1 MSNFK
6 TGGPRQIQPGL
17 APVPLRAA
25 QDPLDQ
31 CLQKAGNAAW
41 PGMPGAHAHAFQ
53 RFSERRRIVF
63 GVRARASGPAQL
75 WVDGRPLW
83 ELESLTGFSQTDLL
97 PSPDAG
103 PQSTSLAVNPALLSD
118 SRLRQ
123 MLREG
128 ELLAMG
134 GERKGIQSLQTL
146 GICNQI
152 LSLLARRESPDQWSL
167 WQGGMPLTLG
177 TTPAEPVGKAGDYEL
192 LLLAPLL
199 DCGGPSYEETRLW
212 NAAYRRSLGESPE
225 PVDPACAELA
235 GRIEMI
241 LAALDDDA
249 AAIAPLE
256 QDIRPRPG
264 GLAVDD
270 FPAMLFLPHPVGDYP
285 AQCPIADRSAL
296 YQLLDTLHNAGLALD
311 IDPGWRDLID

>member
-6 TGGPRQIQPGL
+6 IGGPRKIQPGF
-17 APVPLRAA
+17 ASVPLRAA

-31 CLQKAGNAAW
+31 CLQRAGNAAW
-41 PGMPGAHAHAFQ
+41 PGMPSAHAQVFQ
-53 RFSERRRIVF
+53 RFSERRRVVF
-63 GVRARASGPAQL
+63 GVRARASRLTQL

-83 ELESLTGFSQTDLL
+83 ELDSLTGFSQPELSPL
-97 PSPDAG
+97 PNAL
-103 PQSTSLAVNPALLSD
+103 PQSPSLATNAVLLSD

-123 MLREG
+123 MLNEG

-134 GERKGIQSLQTL
+134 RERNGIQSLQTL
-146 GICNQI
+146 GIGNQI
-152 LSLLARRESPDQWSL
+152 LSLLARREPPDQWSL
-167 WQGGMPLTLG
+167 WQGSTPLTLC
-177 TTPAEPVGKAGDYEL
+177 TTRAEEVGEAGDYEL

-199 DCGGPSYEETRLW
+199 DCGGPSYAQTRIW
-212 NAAYRRSLGESPE
+212 NDAYRRSLGDSPE
-225 PVDPACAELA
+225 PDDPACAEMA

-249 AAIAPLE
+249 AGIAPLE

-285 AQCPIADRSAL
+285 TQCPIADRGAL
-296 YQLLDTLHNAGLALD
+296 YRLLDTLHNAGLALD